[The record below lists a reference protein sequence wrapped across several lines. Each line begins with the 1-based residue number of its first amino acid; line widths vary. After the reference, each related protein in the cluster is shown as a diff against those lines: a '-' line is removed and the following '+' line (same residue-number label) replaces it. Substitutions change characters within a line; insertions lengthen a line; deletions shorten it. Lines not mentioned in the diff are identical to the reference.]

1 MSLKFSGKE
10 KLDYIFLT
18 GHDHLQ
24 QVGVSDKFDIFL
36 LIYGGGSRIL
46 ERGGGGIWV
55 TVKYLKG
62 PNTQDSGHM
71 GQNIS
76 N

>member
-1 MSLKFSGKE
+1 M
-10 KLDYIFLT
+10 LT
-18 GHDHLQ
+18 HDHLQ

-36 LIYGGGSRIL
+36 LVYGGGSRIW
-46 ERGGGGIWV
+46 ERGEGRGGGGIWV

-71 GQNIS
+71 G
-76 N
+76 